1 MSDWNVRNTRHYK
14 RRGTQRNSMAF
25 LTSFSCNSIQDARA
39 DRHVLFMTCVTKWNS
54 SRLAGERIWIFKL
67 SLTSDIYVVQRYGML
82 SSWSSR
88 TRKAN
93 INICNKKY
101 RWISEPRKFYEDV
114 ERDKYGEIRLIT
126 HHWQQVHIR
135 PGLFYHN
142 SIDLQNMTRGGGF
155 SVSRW
160 RTGLLKR
167 GKEMFVVLRIAS
179 SGKLPHF
186 MSALW
191 KVLARF
197 KSARLKNLLFIIFC
211 YRLPLLLLFGI
222 HFHQGKTRKN

>member
-1 MSDWNVRNTRHYK
+1 MNK
-14 RRGTQRNSMAF
+14 RTEE
-25 LTSFSCNSIQDARA
+25 
-39 DRHVLFMTCVTKWNS
+39 VLWVGLRMW
-54 SRLAGERIWIFKL
+54 
-67 SLTSDIYVVQRYGML
+67 
-82 SSWSSR
+82 
-88 TRKAN
+88 
-93 INICNKKY
+93 
-101 RWISEPRKFYEDV
+101 
-114 ERDKYGEIRLIT
+114 RDKYGEIRIIT

-222 HFHQGKTRKN
+222 HFHQGKTRKKLISHFQNCSEAENYGVIKLIS

>member
-1 MSDWNVRNTRHYK
+1 MVIPQAKGKYK
-14 RRGTQRNSMAF
+14 NLQWK
-25 LTSFSCNSIQDARA
+25 IQMKRTEE
-39 DRHVLFMTCVTKWNS
+39 VLWVGLRMW
-54 SRLAGERIWIFKL
+54 
-67 SLTSDIYVVQRYGML
+67 
-82 SSWSSR
+82 
-88 TRKAN
+88 
-93 INICNKKY
+93 
-101 RWISEPRKFYEDV
+101 
-114 ERDKYGEIRLIT
+114 RDKYGEIRLIT

-167 GKEMFVVLRIAS
+167 GKKCLKLFLCIYIAGVELRSAS

-191 KVLARF
+191 KVLTCF
-197 KSARLKNLLFIIFC
+197 KSARLKNLLMLFIIYC
-211 YRLPLLLLFGI
+211 YRLPLLLLFGT

>member
-1 MSDWNVRNTRHYK
+1 MKVVYNVAKY
-14 RRGTQRNSMAF
+14 F
-25 LTSFSCNSIQDARA
+25 
-39 DRHVLFMTCVTKWNS
+39 VLFMTWVTKWNS
-54 SRLAGERIWIFKL
+54 SRLGGERIWIFKL

-126 HHWQQVHIR
+126 HHWQQVHVR

-142 SIDLQNMTRGGGF
+142 SIELAKHDPRRWFFGKQMTHRFIEEGKKNVWSYF
-155 SVSRW
+155 YVSISP
-160 RTGLLKR
+160 
-167 GKEMFVVLRIAS
+167 V
-179 SGKLPHF
+179 
-186 MSALW
+186 
-191 KVLARF
+191 
-197 KSARLKNLLFIIFC
+197 
-211 YRLPLLLLFGI
+211 
-222 HFHQGKTRKN
+222 

>member
-1 MSDWNVRNTRHYK
+1 MKVVYNVAKY
-14 RRGTQRNSMAF
+14 F
-25 LTSFSCNSIQDARA
+25 
-39 DRHVLFMTCVTKWNS
+39 VLFMTWVTKWNS
-54 SRLAGERIWIFKL
+54 SRLGGERIWIFKL
-67 SLTSDIYVVQRYGML
+67 SLTIYVVQRYGML
-82 SSWSSR
+82 SSWSSW
-88 TRKAN
+88 TQKAN

-167 GKEMFVVLRIAS
+167 GKKCLKLFLCIYIAGVELRSAS

-191 KVLARF
+191 KVLTCF
-197 KSARLKNLLFIIFC
+197 KSARLKNLLMLFIIYC
-211 YRLPLLLLFGI
+211 YRLPLLLLFGT
-222 HFHQGKTRKN
+222 HFHQGKRRKN